1 MHQPRGGPGRSQENE
16 KERAESPGIW
26 LAGVSED
33 PKFNT
38 HTDPSAR
45 SQGLRGSCL
54 ANLTGHLGGGSS
66 LFPQDS
72 VIFLA
77 VYPTE
82 INKWK

>member
-16 KERAESPGIW
+16 NERAESPGIW
-26 LAGVSED
+26 LAAVSED

-38 HTDPSAR
+38 RTDPSAR

-54 ANLTGHLGGGSS
+54 ANLTGHPGGSS
-66 LFPQDS
+66 LSPQDS
-72 VIFLA
+72 VILLA
-77 VYPTE
+77 VYPTA

>member
-54 ANLTGHLGGGSS
+54 ANLTGHLGGGVQPLSPGLSNFPSS
-66 LFPQDS
+66 LS
-72 VIFLA
+72 
-77 VYPTE
+77 YG
-82 INKWK
+82 NK